1 MALFEPILGA
11 LHTAGVRYVVVGGVA
26 VVLQG
31 HARMTADLDIAL
43 DLSPRTV
50 EAAVAALGQ
59 LGLRPRAPV
68 DPSGLADEDVRRSWI
83 QERGMTVFSM
93 VDPDDPF
100 RSVDIFVDEPIAFD
114 DLFDRSD
121 TVHLG
126 DVPVH
131 VASIGDLI
139 TMKRIAGRPQDV
151 ADVEALEALEAR
163 REEDEV

>member
-68 DPSGLADEDVRRSWI
+68 DP
-83 QERGMTVFSM
+83 
-93 VDPDDPF
+93 DDPF

-151 ADVEALEALEAR
+151 ADVEALEALEALEAR
-163 REEDEV
+163 RGEDEV